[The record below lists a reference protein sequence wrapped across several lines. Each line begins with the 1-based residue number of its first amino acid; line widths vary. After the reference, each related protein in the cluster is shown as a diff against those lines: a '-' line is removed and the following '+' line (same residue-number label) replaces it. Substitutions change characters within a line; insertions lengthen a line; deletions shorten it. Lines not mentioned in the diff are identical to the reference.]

1 MTFCDIGV
9 NLTNK
14 RFSQDLDTVLAEAR
28 LAGVDTIIITG
39 TNEQESSAA
48 LALTQ
53 NTTLALFSTAGV
65 HPHDADAVSADWLEH
80 LQILLASP
88 EVVAVGECGLDFNR
102 NYSSQDRQRAV
113 FAAQLQLAKDYR
125 KPVFLHERDAFEEQ
139 IALLKRYQINHGVAH
154 CFTGDAAQMQAY
166 LSLGLYI
173 GVTGWVCDPKRG
185 KDLQNAVAELPMDK
199 LLLETDAPYLLPKTL
214 PNKVRRNEPKF
225 LPVVAQAVAEIKGVT
240 IEEVAQACC
249 ENAQRLFAI

>member
-14 RFSQDLDTVLAEAR
+14 RFHQDLNGVLAEAR

-39 TNEQESSAA
+39 TNEQESAAA
-48 LALTQ
+48 LALTE
-53 NTTLALFSTAGV
+53 NTTLTLYSTAGV
-65 HPHDADAVSADWLEH
+65 HPHDADAVSDDWLEH
-80 LQILLASP
+80 LRTLLASP
-88 EVVAVGECGLDFNR
+88 QVVAVGECGLDFNR
-102 NYSSQDRQRAV
+102 NYSSQSGQRAV
-113 FAAQLQLAKDYR
+113 FAAQLQLAKDYG

-139 IALLKRYQINHGVAH
+139 IALLQRYQIDHGVAH
-154 CFTGDAAQMQAY
+154 CFTGNARQMQTY

-173 GVTGWVCDPKRG
+173 GITGWVCDPKRG
-185 KDLQNAVAELPMDK
+185 IDLQNAVAELPMDR

-225 LPVVAQAVAEIKGVT
+225 LPVVAQTVAEIKGVT
-240 IEEVAQACC
+240 IEDVAQASY
-249 ENAQRLFAI
+249 ENAQQLFAI